1 MAHSLNQDLR
11 CTICT
16 QMYTEPVTLDC
27 GHNFC
32 KECVLEQWNTGG
44 AKVSCPHCGQCFP
57 RRELMTNQ
65 LLATIV
71 ASLRNLNLEKEVG
84 LGGQRCPLHG
94 QQARLFCSKDLRL
107 VCPSCPPQGHDG
119 GSSTLIAVEEA
130 YAICKHKLENSTRF
144 LERKLEEFC
153 EARVSQGIK
162 ITKTMELVK
171 GLEENIEAEF
181 SKLHLF
187 LQEQE
192 CTLREELRKKSEEL
206 LHSLEGNLHLISK
219 RSSSIEK
226 FITEINC
233 LIQTDDQDRLLM
245 DTKSILQRTDLHN
258 EPILQPSDLSLGEFK
273 GPLQY
278 AAWKRMLNVVSPVP
292 AALAFDPDTANPSLV
307 LSKDHTMVK
316 RRSRF
321 KQLPESAK
329 RFTFCASVLGDEGFA
344 SGRHYWELDLENM
357 SGWIVGAASE
367 TVNRNDDVPLTPAN
381 GFWTIRLWNG
391 KVHTAAHG
399 SSGSLCCSEG
409 KPDRVGV
416 YLDYDEGQLS
426 FYNGSDMSHLYTFSD
441 HFQEK
446 LYPLALLLPNLETAE
461 VEVLKIFH
469 LYL

>member
-1 MAHSLNQDLR
+1 M
-11 CTICT
+11 
-16 QMYTEPVTLDC
+16 V
-27 GHNFC
+27 
-32 KECVLEQWNTGG
+32 
-44 AKVSCPHCGQCFP
+44 
-57 RRELMTNQ
+57 
-65 LLATIV
+65 
-71 ASLRNLNLEKEVG
+71 
-84 LGGQRCPLHG
+84 
-94 QQARLFCSKDLRL
+94 
-107 VCPSCPPQGHDG
+107 
-119 GSSTLIAVEEA
+119 
-130 YAICKHKLENSTRF
+130 
-144 LERKLEEFC
+144 
-153 EARVSQGIK
+153 
-162 ITKTMELVK
+162 
-171 GLEENIEAEF
+171 
-181 SKLHLF
+181 
-187 LQEQE
+187 
-192 CTLREELRKKSEEL
+192 
-206 LHSLEGNLHLISK
+206 IS
-219 RSSSIEK
+219 
-226 FITEINC
+226 
-233 LIQTDDQDRLLM
+233 
-245 DTKSILQRTDLHN
+245 
-258 EPILQPSDLSLGEFK
+258 LSLA
-273 GPLQY
+273 LCLC
-278 AAWKRMLNVVSPVP
+278 AVP

-461 VEVLKIFH
+461 LDSETEGALTLRMLPNSWNCVSKVEHYMSKPSPEC
-469 LYL
+469 